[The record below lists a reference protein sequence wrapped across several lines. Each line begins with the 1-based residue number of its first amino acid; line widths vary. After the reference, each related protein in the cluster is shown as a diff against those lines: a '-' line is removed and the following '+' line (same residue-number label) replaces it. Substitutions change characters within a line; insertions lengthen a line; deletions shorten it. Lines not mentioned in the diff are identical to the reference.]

1 MGGAPSTKGVV
12 MASRATTGVSAEQLV
27 FDGTRAIIVG
37 GLVIGAVL
45 GFGGNFV
52 NQGNTQNV
60 LYGLS
65 ALGLI
70 LASVLLALEHA
81 CTGHRFAAAG
91 FALLALG
98 ETRVLNPTDVPGGE
112 ASFAAGVLLYA
123 PGLLLIALSTWAPRW
138 VRLVGAIAA
147 VPFAAH
153 SLLYLGGRAIDSTDP
168 LAGIGY
174 ALLTIT
180 VVGWILTVLRSKKA
194 APAPTSPRE
203 F

>member
-1 MGGAPSTKGVV
+1 
-12 MASRATTGVSAEQLV
+12 MASRATARASAEPLV
-27 FDGTRAIIVG
+27 FEGTRAIIVG
-37 GLVIGAVL
+37 GLVVGAVL

-52 NQGNTQNV
+52 EQGNTQSV

-70 LASVLLALEHA
+70 LASVLLAVEHA
-81 CTGHRFAAAG
+81 SAGHRLAAAG

-123 PGLLLIALSTWAPRW
+123 PGLLLIALSGWAPRW
-138 VRLVGAIAA
+138 VRIVGAIAA

-153 SLLYLGGRAIDSTDP
+153 SLIYLGGGAIDSTDP

-174 ALLTIT
+174 ALLTVTII
-180 VVGWILTVLRSKKA
+180 GWIVTVLRSENS
-194 APAPTSPRE
+194 APARTSRRE
-203 F
+203 S

>member
-1 MGGAPSTKGVV
+1 
-12 MASRATTGVSAEQLV
+12 MASRATARASTEPLV

-37 GLVIGAVL
+37 GLVVGAVL

-52 NQGNTQNV
+52 EQGNIQSV

-65 ALGLI
+65 AVGLI
-70 LASVLLALEHA
+70 LASVLLAVEHA
-81 CTGHRFAAAG
+81 SAGNRLAAAG

-112 ASFAAGVLLYA
+112 AAFAVGVFLYA
-123 PGLLLIALSTWAPRW
+123 PGLLMIALSGWAPRW
-138 VRLVGAIAA
+138 VRLVGAIGA

-153 SLLYLGGRAIDSTDP
+153 SLVYLGGGAIDSAGP

-174 ALLTIT
+174 TLFT
-180 VVGWILTVLRSKKA
+180 VTVIGWSLTVLRSEKA
-194 APAPTSPRE
+194 APARTSPRE
-203 F
+203 SE